1 MAGELVGRTAAELA
15 ALVRAGEAKPVEV
28 VRDHLERISRL
39 EPRVGAFRVVR
50 AERALEEAEAVGGR
64 EDLSS
69 LPLAGVPVAVKDNVA
84 VAGEAVRHGSEATP
98 ERPATEDEELV
109 RRLRGAGA
117 VIVGITRMPEFGLWG
132 TTDGPWGVT
141 RNPWDPSR
149 TAGGSSGGSA
159 AAVAAAMVPV
169 AHGNDG
175 LGSIRIPAACC
186 GVVGIKP
193 GAGVVPRGSGLSAW
207 AGFTENGALAT
218 TVADAALALSAM
230 AGRDDLRDPRPPGRP
245 LRVAVSIRPP
255 LAWVRVDPEV
265 RRAVLRLADVL
276 AGAGHRVALADPPYA
291 QRFARVV
298 VARWFSAP
306 ADELP
311 EVDVGRLEPRTR
323 RHARIGLALGRILRP
338 PRDDDRE
345 RWRARLASFFEAH
358 DVLLTPVLSGPP
370 LPALAWHRRGWLAN
384 VLANAGRSPFAA
396 PWNLAGYP
404 ALALPAGRHPTGTPI
419 GAQLVAAAG
428 GEGLLLSLARQ
439 VEELQPWP
447 RHAPLAAL
455 EGG

>member
-1 MAGELVGRTAAELA
+1 MGRSAAEIA
-15 ALVRAGEAKPVEV
+15 ALVRAGEAEPVEV
-28 VRDHLERISRL
+28 VREHLEQISRL
-39 EPRVGAFRVVR
+39 EPRVGAFRIVR
-50 AERALEEAEAVGGR
+50 AERALEEAEALGGR
-64 EDLSS
+64 EDLAS
-69 LPLAGVPVAVKDNVA
+69 LPLAGVPLAVKDNVA
-84 VAGEAVRHGSEATP
+84 VAGEAVRHGSQATP
-98 ERPATEDEELV
+98 EEAAAEDEEVV
-109 RRLRGAGA
+109 RRLRAAGA

-132 TTDGPWGVT
+132 TTDGPWGIT

-159 AAVAAAMVPV
+159 AAVAAAMVPA

-193 GAGVVPRGSGLSAW
+193 GAGVVPKGSGLSAW

-218 TVADAALALSAM
+218 TVADAALVLSAM
-230 AGRDDLRDPRPPGRP
+230 ADREDLRDPRPPGRA
-245 LRVAVSIRPP
+245 LRIAVSVRPP
-255 LAWVRVDPEV
+255 LAGVRVDPEV
-265 RRAVLRLADVL
+265 RRIVLDLADVL
-276 AGAGHRVALADPPYA
+276 AGAGHRVELADPPYA

-311 EVDVGRLEPRTR
+311 ALDLARLEPRTR

-338 PRDDDRE
+338 PRDEDRE
-345 RWRARLASFFEAH
+345 RWRAHLAPFFEAH

-384 VLANAGRSPFAA
+384 VLANARRSPFAA

-404 ALALPAGRHPTGTPI
+404 ALALPAGRHPVGTPI
-419 GAQLVAAAG
+419 GAQLVATAG
-428 GEGLLLSLARQ
+428 GEGLLLSLARE
-439 VEELQPWP
+439 VEELRPWP
-447 RHAPLAAL
+447 RHAPLAGV
-455 EGG
+455 EDG